1 MQKNK
6 EAIIHHLATKYNL
19 PLSKVKEIVEY
30 QFKFVTQTMKKGKFE
45 TVRLPY
51 FGKFTVKSKRLEKKE
66 TKDSQNFLIHK
77 FILWT

>member
-51 FGKFTVKSKRLEKKE
+51 FGKFTVKSKRLEYIKKLS
-66 TKDSQNFLIHK
+66 KNAKKKQK
-77 FILWT
+77 